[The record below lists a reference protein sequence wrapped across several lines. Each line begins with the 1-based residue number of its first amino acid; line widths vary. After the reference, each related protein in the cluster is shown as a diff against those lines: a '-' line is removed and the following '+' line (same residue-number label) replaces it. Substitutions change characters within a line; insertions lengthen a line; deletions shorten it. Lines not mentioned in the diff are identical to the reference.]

1 MEGQQLGALGLGA
14 LHLLRQGGHVLLPAA
29 VNTGDPVGSQAD
41 GTAGHVHGHVA
52 AADDH
57 HPLAGKVRHV
67 AVTDAPQQL
76 HRGHHAMAVLALDAG
91 LLVGVGADG
100 QVQAIVF
107 LLHLVQRHIRAH
119 VDLRADF
126 NAQGQNGGDLP
137 VQELPGEAVVWDAVA
152 QHAAQGLSL
161 FIDGDAVAHEGQVIG
176 GGEAAGA
183 AADDG
188 HLLPRGRGAGG
199 LGHLA
204 RLVHGV
210 ALQGPDID
218 RVIHHAPAA
227 AGLAG
232 VLADVGAGH
241 REGVVLADQ
250 AHRVGVPA
258 RVDQGDVAGDV
269 HSGRTQGHAGHWV
282 FQAAQAPVAE
292 DVFLIVVP
300 ETLKSHQHKLSGV
313 DADGTVGG
321 VYNGLGSLLNAVQNP
336 NIRLSVQHF
345 PQHIG

>member
-1 MEGQQLGALGLGA
+1 M
-14 LHLLRQGGHVLLPAA
+14 
-29 VNTGDPVGSQAD
+29 
-41 GTAGHVHGHVA
+41 
-52 AADDH
+52 
-57 HPLAGKVRHV
+57 
-67 AVTDAPQQL
+67 
-76 HRGHHAMAVLALDAG
+76 
-91 LLVGVGADG
+91 GADG
-100 QVQAIVF
+100 QIQAVV
-107 LLHLVQRHIRAH
+107 LLFQLIQRHVGTH
-119 VDLRADF
+119 VDVGMYF
-126 NAQGQNGGDLP
+126 NAQGQNGGDLRI
-137 VQELPGEAVVWDAVA
+137 QQRPGEAVVGDAVA
-152 QHAAQGLSL
+152 QHAAQGLPL
-161 FIDGDAVAHEGQVIG
+161 FIDRDAVAHEGQVVG
-176 GGEAAGA
+176 GGETAGA

-188 HLLPRGRGAGG
+188 HLLPRGRGTGR
-199 LGHLA
+199 LGHVPG
-204 RLVHGV
+204 LVHGI
-210 ALQGPDID
+210 ALQRPDVH
-218 RVIHHAPAA
+218 RVVHHAAAA

-300 ETLKSHQHKLSGV
+300 EALKSHQHKLSCV